1 MKIFGIT
8 GNKNTGKTHLI
19 ERVIEEIISRGLS
32 VSTIKHAH
40 HDTDIDSPGR
50 DSYRHRTAGAKQ
62 VALSTKN
69 RLAIMTELDNSIEI
83 SLQDIISAMDPVD
96 IVLIEGYKTSKHPKI
111 ETHRSISKK
120 PLLAMTNNTIQ
131 AVMSDCPLLAIKVPV
146 FDLNNTLEIT
156 NFILNKVGL
165 YKN

>member
-19 ERVIEEIISRGLS
+19 ERVIAEIISRGLS
-32 VSTIKHAH
+32 VSTVKHAH

-69 RLAIMTELDNSIEI
+69 RLAIMTEIHNSIEI
-83 SLQDIISAMDPVD
+83 SLQDIINAMDPVD
-96 IVLIEGYKTSKHPKI
+96 IVLIEGYKNSGHPKI
-111 ETHRSISKK
+111 ETYRSISKQ
-120 PLLAMTNNTIQ
+120 PLLAMTNNTIK
-131 AVMSDCPLLAIKVPV
+131 AVGSDIPLNDIKLQV
-146 FDLNNTLEIT
+146 FDLNNTVEIT
-156 NFILNKVGL
+156 NFILKKVGL
-165 YKN
+165 DKH